1 MATAKKVKQLTGKQ
15 QLFCE
20 EYLTDLNARQAAI
33 RAGYAKAS
41 AMNAATHLLKNP
53 LVHAHLSSLMD
64 TRSERTHVDADFV
77 VHNLV
82 EVYRRCMESTPVLRW
97 DASERCMKET
107 GEYKFD
113 STGATKALELLGRHL
128 AMFTD
133 KKDIGPVTISWNEE
147 RSA

>member
-1 MATAKKVKQLTGKQ
+1 MPTVKKLKPLTAKQ

-20 EYLTDLNARQAAI
+20 EYLADLNATQAAI

-41 AMNAATHLLKNP
+41 AANAATHLLKNP
-53 LVHAHLSSLMD
+53 QVHAHLSSLMD
-64 TRSERTHVDADFV
+64 ARSERTHVDADFV

-82 EVYRRCMESTPVLRW
+82 EVYRRCMEPTPVLRW
-97 DASERCMKET
+97 DAQERCMKET

-133 KKDIGPVTISWNEE
+133 KKDVGPVTITWNEE